1 MTAILLAEDD
11 IELSENIVEILELE
25 GFSVTAV
32 TSAEAAIEASDRQH
46 FDIALMDLLMS
57 GMTGVEAISN
67 LRQNQPL
74 LAVIII
80 TAYATV
86 DTAVDAMKKGAD
98 SVMTKPFKS
107 HELIVTIRRSLAEKQ
122 LFKSRVDLDPD
133 LVYGALANPYRRKA
147 LKVLA
152 THKALKFMDLC
163 RLVEIEDHTKFNFH
177 LRQLKKA
184 GLVTQNE
191 SKIYILT
198 NTGQFVITN
207 HNISH
212 G

>member
-1 MTAILLAEDD
+1 MITVLLAEDD
-11 IELSENIVEILELE
+11 RELSRNMVEILELE

-32 TSAEAAIEASDRQH
+32 ESAEAAIRASEKQH
-46 FDIALMDLLMS
+46 FDIALMDLLMT

-74 LAVIII
+74 IAVIII

-107 HELIVTIRRSLAEKQ
+107 DELIVTIRRSLAEKQ

-133 LVYGALANPYRRKA
+133 LVYSALANPYRRKA
-147 LKVLA
+147 LNVLA
-152 THKALKFMDLC
+152 IHKGVKFMDLC

-184 GLVTQNE
+184 GLVMQNE
-191 SKIYILT
+191 NKLYILT
-198 NTGQFVITN
+198 NTGQFILTN
-207 HNISH
+207 HNIFNA
-212 G
+212 

>member
-57 GMTGVEAISN
+57 GMTGGEAISN

-74 LAVIII
+74 IAVIII

-107 HELIVTIRRSLAEKQ
+107 YELIVTIRRSLAEKQ
-122 LFKSRVDLDPD
+122 LFKSRSDLDPD
-133 LVYGALANPYRRKA
+133 
-147 LKVLA
+147 
-152 THKALKFMDLC
+152 
-163 RLVEIEDHTKFNFH
+163 
-177 LRQLKKA
+177 
-184 GLVTQNE
+184 
-191 SKIYILT
+191 
-198 NTGQFVITN
+198 
-207 HNISH
+207 
-212 G
+212 

>member
-1 MTAILLAEDD
+1 MISILLAEDD
-11 IELSENIVEILELE
+11 IELSRNMVEILELE
-25 GFSVTAV
+25 GFEVTAV
-32 TSAEAAIEASDRQH
+32 YSAESAIELSEKRH

-67 LRQNQPL
+67 LRQNQPFI
-74 LAVIII
+74 AVIII

-98 SVMTKPFKS
+98 SVITKPFKS
-107 HELIVTIRRSLAEKQ
+107 QELIVTIRRSLAEKQ
-122 LFKSRVDLDPD
+122 LLKSRADLDPD
-133 LVYGALANPYRRKA
+133 LVYSALANPYRRKS

-152 THKALKFMDLC
+152 IHRELKFMDLC

-184 GLVTQNE
+184 GLVMQNE
-191 SKIYILT
+191 KKIYILT
-198 NTGQFVITN
+198 NTGQFVLQHYN
-207 HNISH
+207 LSED
-212 G
+212 